1 MVYTVSLEDGTT
13 GTISSDELG
22 SQDIFCFLNKE
33 IEINLFDENG
43 ESIQVIGKLI
53 DILEEKEDWE

>member
-22 SQDIFCFLNKE
+22 SQDISCFLNKE